1 MIFFTMSATLE
12 LNAWTTL
19 PDAPL
24 PRAGAA
30 VGVVGAQL
38 VVAGG
43 TYWVDGV
50 KCWTDQV
57 DAFDLDKRVWRPWP
71 SLPALRGDMAAIVQ
85 GGRFLLLGGGT
96 QEPALSSVVAWENDT
111 WTERTELRLPEPRRS
126 AVAAAIADEIFVLGG
141 LTGKGTDFHT
151 ATRTLWSAR
160 PGHGWRSRAELPAPA
175 RFGAAIGVLG
185 GRLIVAG
192 GCAPDSGSVRNLD
205 DILAY
210 DPATDRW
217 ETIGRLPVPLR
228 GAWGLAT
235 GDRLLVIGG
244 YTSEFRREILAV
256 DARGGVTPAG
266 MLPVALA
273 DARFAC
279 HGDNLYGVTGE
290 DGVKRRFPGCLTA
303 PLPTAK

>member
-1 MIFFTMSATLE
+1 MSATLE

-30 VGVVGAQL
+30 VGVVSAQL

-50 KCWTDQV
+50 KYWTDQV
-57 DAFDLDKRVWRPWP
+57 DAFDLEKRVWRRQP
-71 SLPALRGDMAAIVQ
+71 SLPALRGDMAATVH
-85 GGRFLLLGGGT
+85 GSRFLLLGGGT
-96 QEPALSSVVAWENDT
+96 QEPAMSSVVGWENDT
-111 WTERTELRLPEPRRS
+111 WTEPPELRLPEPRRS
-126 AVAAAIADEIFVLGG
+126 AVAAVIDDEIFLLGG
-141 LTGKGTDFHT
+141 LTGKGTEFHT

-160 PGHGWRSRAELPAPA
+160 PGQSWRVRAPLPAPA
-175 RFGAAIGVLG
+175 RFGAAGGALG

-192 GCAPDSGSVRNLD
+192 GCTPDTGAVRNLD
-205 DILAY
+205 EILAY
-210 DPATDRW
+210 DPASDRW
-217 ETIGRLPVPLR
+217 EMIGRLPVPLR
-228 GAWGLAT
+228 GAGGWVT
-235 GDRLLVIGG
+235 RDRLLVLGG
-244 YTSEFRREILAV
+244 YTSGFRREILAV
-256 DARGGVTPAG
+256 DARGGVTSAG

-290 DGVKRRFPGCLTA
+290 DGVKRRFPGLFTA
-303 PLPTAK
+303 PLPTTT